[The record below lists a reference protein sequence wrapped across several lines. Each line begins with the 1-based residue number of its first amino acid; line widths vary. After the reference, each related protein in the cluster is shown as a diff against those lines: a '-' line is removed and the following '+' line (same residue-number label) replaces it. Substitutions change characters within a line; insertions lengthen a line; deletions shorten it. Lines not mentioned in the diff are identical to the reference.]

1 MFIRFVRS
9 IFPLIAVLAAGCG
22 TTQITTPEAMREYG
36 REKRMMSKVETFEV
50 QRPYAAVTRDL
61 KRRSED
67 CLNKEFKITAVQQ
80 GIVLGSRE
88 SADGTTRYI
97 PVSNITPAKAEFY
110 TKFWD
115 SKARAVN
122 TPAGDKFVFYVADVT
137 PKGRG
142 ATSIELYSWTAGR
155 YQWAETAVK
164 AWARGEDPG
173 CPTLQGMY

>member
-1 MFIRFVRS
+1 VTKRS
-9 IFPLIAVLAAGCG
+9 KGALAPLALLLMAGCG
-22 TTQITTPEAMREYG
+22 TTQITTPEAMRDYV
-36 REKRMMSKVETFEV
+36 RAQRMMSKFETFEV

-67 CLNKEFKITAVQQ
+67 CLDREFKITRVQE

-88 SADGTTRYI
+88 RADGTTRYI
-97 PVSNITPAKAEFY
+97 PVSNIGATKAEFY

-122 TPAGDKFVFYVADVT
+122 TPAGDKMVFYVADVT
-137 PKGRG
+137 PKGRN
-142 ATSIELYSWTAGR
+142 ATSIDLYSWNVDR
-155 YQWAETAVK
+155 YRWGETAVK

-173 CPTLQGMY
+173 CPTLNGMY

>member
-1 MFIRFVRS
+1 MLARYTGTLA
-9 IFPLIAVLAAGCG
+9 PLALVVLIGCG
-22 TTQITTPEAMREYG
+22 TAQITTPDAMREYV
-36 REKRMMSKVETFEV
+36 RAKRMMSKFETFEV

-67 CLNKEFKITAVQQ
+67 CLDKTFKITRRQEGLVI
-80 GIVLGSRE
+80 GPRE
-88 SADGTTRYI
+88 SDDGMTRYI
-97 PVSNITPAKAEFY
+97 PVSNIGPAKAEFY

-122 TPAGDKFVFYVADVT
+122 TPAGDKMVFYVADIT
-137 PKGRG
+137 PKSRNL
-142 ATSIELYSWTAGR
+142 TSIDLYSWTPER
-155 YQWAETAVK
+155 YRWAETAVK

>member
-1 MFIRFVRS
+1 MNARFVRLMA
-9 IFPLIAVLAAGCG
+9 PVALVLAAGCS
-22 TTQITTPEAMREYG
+22 TTQITTPEAMREYA

-50 QRPYAAVTRDL
+50 QRPYSAVTRDL

-67 CLNKEFKITAVQQ
+67 CLAKEFKITQVAQ
-80 GIVLGSRE
+80 GIVIGSRE
-88 SADGTTRYI
+88 RDDGTTRYI
-97 PVSNITPAKAEFY
+97 PVSNITPKKAEFY

-137 PKGRG
+137 PSGRSS
-142 ATSIELYSWTAGR
+142 TSIELFSWTASR
-155 YQWAETAVK
+155 YQWAEIAVK

-173 CPTLQGMY
+173 CPTLAGHY

>member
-1 MFIRFVRS
+1 MLIRSVRFIA
-9 IFPLIAVLAAGCG
+9 PLAVVLAAGCG

-50 QRPYAAVTRDL
+50 QRSYAAVTRDL

-67 CLNKEFKITAVQQ
+67 CLAKEFKITAVTQ
-80 GIVLGSRE
+80 GIVIGSRE
-88 SADGTTRYI
+88 RDDGTTRYI
-97 PVSNITPAKAEFY
+97 PVSNIGPTKAEFY

-122 TPAGDKFVFYVADVT
+122 TPAGDKFLFYVADVT
-137 PKGRG
+137 PKGRN
-142 ATSIELYSWTAGR
+142 ATSIELYSWTASR

-173 CPTLQGMY
+173 CPTLQGIY